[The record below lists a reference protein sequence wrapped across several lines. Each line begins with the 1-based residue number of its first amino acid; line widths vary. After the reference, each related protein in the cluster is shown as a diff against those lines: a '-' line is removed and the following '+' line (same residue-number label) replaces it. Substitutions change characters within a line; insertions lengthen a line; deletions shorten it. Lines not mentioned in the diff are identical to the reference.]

1 MGKIF
6 KGEGFVL
13 VDIRDLERELKGF
26 QLETDYQDSEYVK
39 FGDAYVSL
47 TRLTYPN
54 AFIESLGAKRSPGSL
69 VPSLVNNFV
78 TQISADTIYE
88 NVQYDNDYLS
98 RGRAINIYNERSDF
112 ETFNLPQYYVSG
124 ATTIMTGMTT
134 GSTGVYIVNSL
145 SSLTFTTV
153 FTDSNKD
160 TFFVGNNGIR
170 FALYQRIT
178 PTNVIIGSPSN
189 PNEIVP
195 IINNPVFS
203 NYELGSSKYFTCTDI
218 SCCTCL
224 SSYTPSYTAITYT
237 YDLSQSEGEFIIKGI
252 FKWTNFTYFSNLL
265 GLEYTEPLNYGYYPY
280 ASYNSNRDKYFIY
293 LKNAVKP
300 TITLNTVTS
309 DSLPLNVLTIFPSF
323 EGQTAFPI
331 GQQINTSGSGL
342 LVSVNGITLS
352 LNEYIYSSNTLYIT
366 SGYVEMDDA
375 ITLVYSNQANTPPIQ
390 TESYKITSIP
400 NSTYP
405 SYGQKVIYNTS
416 KGKYEYWLDNETIN
430 QPVVSVNGQRLS
442 NDIDFYVS
450 SSNKRRLI
458 FVDNLQV
465 DDIITI
471 FYNAITSNGTDI
483 FSKNF
488 SLSWSI
494 PEPTTS
500 NLGYF
505 LVQLANQNDT
515 SFSNP
520 IYSGVTFYNIN
531 QSFYTNEVSI
541 SGGTYGQKLLAKV
554 TNYKNYYTVLGELIQ
569 TSNESDTVT
578 FTIKTNALNNY

>member
-13 VDIRDLERELKGF
+13 VDIRDLEKELKGF

-54 AFIESLGAKRSPGSL
+54 AFIEFLGTKRSPGSL

-78 TQISADTIYE
+78 AQISADTIYE

-98 RGRAINIYNERSDF
+98 RGRAINIYNERSDI

-124 ATTIMTGMTT
+124 ATMIMTGMTT
-134 GSTGVYIVNSL
+134 GSTGVYIVDSL

-160 TFFVGNNGIR
+160 TFFIGNNGIR

-178 PTNVIIGSPSN
+178 PTNIIIGSPSN
-189 PNEIVP
+189 PNEIIP
-195 IINNPVFS
+195 IPNIPVFGS
-203 NYELGSSKYFTCTDI
+203 NQLLTTNYFTCAEI
-218 SCCTCL
+218 GSCF
-224 SSYTPSYTAITYT
+224 SSFTPSYTAVSYT
-237 YDLSQSEGEFIIKGI
+237 YDLRESEGEFIIKGI

-265 GLEYTEPLNYGYYPY
+265 GLEYIEPLNYGYYPY
-280 ASYNSNRDKYFIY
+280 AFYNSSRDHYFIY
-293 LKNAVKP
+293 LKSATKP

-323 EGQTAFPI
+323 EGQSAFPI
-331 GQQINTSGSGL
+331 PIQINNTRSGL

-352 LNEYIYSSNTLYIT
+352 LNEYVYSSNTLYIT

-390 TESYKITSIP
+390 TESHKITSIA
-400 NSTYP
+400 NTTYP
-405 SYGQKVIYNTS
+405 SYGQKVIYNTN
-416 KGKYEYWLDNETIN
+416 KGKYEYWLDNETVN
-430 QPVVSVNGQRLS
+430 QPVVSVNGQTLS
-442 NDIDFYVS
+442 NEIDFYVS

-465 DDIITI
+465 DDIITV

-483 FSKNF
+483 LSKNF

-505 LVQLANQNDT
+505 LVQLANQNDI
-515 SFSNP
+515 SFSNTV
-520 IYSGVTFYNIN
+520 YSGITFYGIN

-541 SGGTYGQKLLAKV
+541 SGGTYGQKLLAKI

-569 TSNESDTVT
+569 TSNESDIVT